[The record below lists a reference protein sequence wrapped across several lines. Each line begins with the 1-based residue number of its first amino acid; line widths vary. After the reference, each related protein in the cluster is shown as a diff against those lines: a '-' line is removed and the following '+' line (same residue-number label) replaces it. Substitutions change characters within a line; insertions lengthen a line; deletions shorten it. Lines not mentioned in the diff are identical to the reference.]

1 MTDEEFVDCPR
12 CGHLVELF
20 DGRLA
25 SHDAGWHLGAPPCPA
40 GRQTPADARD
50 AVAVDQMFVRMR
62 GLLASLPPRI
72 ERCEMHPAAWE
83 TLFRQRPSS
92 YSGDPLGLGP
102 LDKLLGVPL
111 VVRDALAA
119 GTWRALDCDG
129 QVVAEGAL
137 G

>member
-1 MTDEEFVDCPR
+1 MSSEEFADCPR
-12 CGHLVELF
+12 CGTTVELF

-25 SHDAGWHLGAPPCPA
+25 SHGAGWHLGAPPCPA

-50 AVAVDQMFVRMR
+50 AVAVGQMFVRIR

-83 TLFRQRPSS
+83 TLFKQQASRF
-92 YSGDPLGLGP
+92 SGDPCGLGP

-111 VVRDALAA
+111 VVHDELSP
-119 GTWRALDCDG
+119 GSWRALDDAG
-129 QVVAEGAL
+129 QVVAEGML